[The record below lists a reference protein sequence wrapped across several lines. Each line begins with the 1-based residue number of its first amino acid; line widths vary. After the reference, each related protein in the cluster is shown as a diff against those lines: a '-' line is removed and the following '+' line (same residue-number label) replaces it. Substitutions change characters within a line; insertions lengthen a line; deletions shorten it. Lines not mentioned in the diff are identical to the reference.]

1 MFPRREAGPVSGKR
15 ASAMAGTRSD
25 VVPLAER
32 ALHRKEVAPSVYNK
46 ALVRGRDP
54 RSFPQNADVWRF
66 VNRSTL
72 RTRKVKRG
80 AHLFGAV
87 DEEQVLRAREQLH
100 DGGTGTMTTALLYFS
115 WTELRR
121 SHRKMVVRL
130 RCLATPVSE

>member
-15 ASAMAGTRSD
+15 AGAMAGTRSD

-32 ALHRKEVAPSVYNK
+32 ALHRKEVTPAVYNK

-87 DEEQVLRAREQLH
+87 EEEQVLRAREQLRE
-100 DGGTGTMTTALLYFS
+100 AS
-115 WTELRR
+115 R
-121 SHRKMVVRL
+121 
-130 RCLATPVSE
+130 